1 MLDGIKQQ
9 HETCNLV
16 VNHENGLHDVHE
28 YSHKLLGYNE
38 KSEVTSTDSHFD
50 INQVHLDY

>member
-9 HETCNLV
+9 HETCNIV
-16 VNHENGLHDVHE
+16 VNHENVHE

-38 KSEVTSTDSHFD
+38 KSEVSL
-50 INQVHLDY
+50 N

>member
-16 VNHENGLHDVHE
+16 VNHENGFYDVHE

-38 KSEVTSTDSHFD
+38 KSEVSL
-50 INQVHLDY
+50 N